1 MYQQLGPAGV
11 VDDPRRQ
18 RIPEADRRRDVQAK
32 VTRIAFKRVYPC
44 CGTQGDVALWIIGVD
59 GTHAERLSSTREL
72 YNNLGGD
79 DAFWNTAWAPDG
91 RQLAYLADGVG
102 GAYDVYVVNDDG
114 TDGQNISASPEEEYW
129 PSWSPDGSRIAF
141 PRMASSRPRAGFS
154 SRSTTPAE
162 SHQGTFVV
170 VSPDGSNPVPLTG
183 PPVDSETPV
192 WSPDGTRLLGY
203 VFNPDLLN
211 ERTIAVFDPSGR
223 EPTTTVPANGLNS
236 ASWQRLAP

>member
-1 MYQQLGPAGV
+1 M
-11 VDDPRRQ
+11 
-18 RIPEADRRRDVQAK
+18 
-32 VTRIAFKRVYPC
+32 
-44 CGTQGDVALWIIGVD
+44 
-59 GTHAERLSSTREL
+59 
-72 YNNLGGD
+72 
-79 DAFWNTAWAPDG
+79 
-91 RQLAYLADGVG
+91 
-102 GAYDVYVVNDDG
+102 
-114 TDGQNISASPEEEYW
+114 
-129 PSWSPDGSRIAF
+129 
-141 PRMASSRPRAGFS
+141 
-154 SRSTTPAE
+154 
-162 SHQGTFVV
+162 V